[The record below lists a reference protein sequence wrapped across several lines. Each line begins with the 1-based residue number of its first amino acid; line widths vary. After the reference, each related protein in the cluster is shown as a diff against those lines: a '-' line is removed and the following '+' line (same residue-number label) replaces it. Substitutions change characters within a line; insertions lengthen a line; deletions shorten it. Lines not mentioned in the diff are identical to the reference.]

1 MCMLLFVYYLL
12 IEKMLPLTYP
22 VGLDEEL
29 VTYILVLQ
37 DLYFSVSVSSS
48 QENAKLVI

>member
-1 MCMLLFVYYLL
+1 MCMLLFARYLL

-37 DLYFSVSVSSS
+37 DLYFPVFVSSS